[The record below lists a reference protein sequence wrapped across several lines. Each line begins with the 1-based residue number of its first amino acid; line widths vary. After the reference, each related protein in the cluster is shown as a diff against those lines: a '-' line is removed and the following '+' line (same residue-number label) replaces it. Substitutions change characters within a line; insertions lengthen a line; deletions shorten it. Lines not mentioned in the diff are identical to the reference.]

1 MDAIQTILERYS
13 TRSFKPDPV
22 PKETIMKILEAALHS
37 PSSGNSQPWE
47 IFVAGG
53 EVADNIRKA
62 FLERFNRD
70 APNLPEMAGVP
81 VSQWPPAMRE
91 RMNIITSERQRLLGI
106 NPQDKAAMKAY
117 REFNGGLFK
126 SPVMVILC
134 MDRALAVW
142 TAFDFGILSQSIM
155 LAATHY
161 GVDSIVA
168 GAFSNYPDILRKQ
181 LEIPDNLKIV
191 IGIGLGYH
199 DPGHIINSYR
209 SPRRPL
215 NEVVTFKGI

>member
-1 MDAIQTILERYS
+1 LDTLEALLSRNS

-22 PKETIMKILEAALHS
+22 PKETILKILEAALHS

-53 EVADNIRKA
+53 EVANNIRKCY
-62 FLERFNRD
+62 LDRFNHD
-70 APNLPEMAGVP
+70 APTLPEMSGVP
-81 VSQWPPAMRE
+81 TSQWPSAMRE
-91 RMNIITSERQRLLGI
+91 RMNTITSERQKLLGI
-106 NPQDKAAMKAY
+106 DPKDKAGMKTY
-117 REFNGGLFK
+117 REFNGGLYNA
-126 SPVMVILC
+126 PVMVILC

-142 TAFDFGILSQSIM
+142 TAFDFGLLAQSVM

-168 GAFSNYPDILRKQ
+168 GAFSNYPDILRKK
-181 LEIPDNLKIV
+181 LGIPEHLKIV
-191 IGIGLGYH
+191 IGMGLGYR
-199 DPGHIINSYR
+199 DPGHIINTYR

-215 NEVVTFKGI
+215 SEVVTFKGL